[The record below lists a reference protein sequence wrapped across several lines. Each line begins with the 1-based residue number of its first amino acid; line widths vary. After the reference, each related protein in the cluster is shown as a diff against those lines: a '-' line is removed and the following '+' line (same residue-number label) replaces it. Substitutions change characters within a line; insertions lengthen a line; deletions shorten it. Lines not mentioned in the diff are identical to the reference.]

1 MPKDDF
7 YYLEQ
12 TPETLCKELLKH
24 IPDFKTTDLVFE
36 AFAGEGNWVKAMS
49 PDQNVILTEIEH
61 GTDYR
66 SINLD
71 EALVDWVITNPPYR
85 ILSEGEE
92 ADGKRENAFINLA
105 NYFAGK
111 TNKGFAFLL
120 NDKCFSALTPPRLKH
135 LYEDKG
141 VFIYKIVV
149 CSVKKWRGR
158 YFFIIF
164 KNRCCLACKR
174 KKQGCCPK
182 LSDEERAKMYAE
194 IDEEERKEK
203 EEELK
208 LMSKGERFDFF
219 DFISGSF

>member
-12 TPETLCKELLKH
+12 TPETLCKVLVKH
-24 IPDFKTTDLVFE
+24 IPDLNSGDLVFE
-36 AFAGEGNWVKAMS
+36 PFSGEGNWLKALTE
-49 PDQNVILTEIEH
+49 QNTISTEIEH

-66 SINLD
+66 SINL
-71 EALVDWVITNPPYR
+71 EETLVDWVITNPPYR
-85 ILSEGEE
+85 VLMEGEKE
-92 ADGKRENAFINLA
+92 DGKRENAFINLA

-120 NDKCFSALTPPRLKH
+120 NDKCFSALTPPRLKK
-135 LYEDKG
+135 LYEEKG

-182 LSDEERAKMYAE
+182 LSDEERAKIYAE

-208 LMSKGERFDFF
+208 KAKGERFDFF
-219 DFISGSF
+219 DFIEGSF

>member
-12 TPETLCKELLKH
+12 TPEALCKELLKH
-24 IPDFKTTDLVFE
+24 IPDLQKTDTLFE
-36 AFAGEGNWVKAMS
+36 PFAGEGAWVKAF
-49 PDQNVILTEIEH
+49 PEEANVIQTELEH
-61 GTDYR
+61 GTDYK

-71 EALVDWVITNPPYR
+71 EALVDWVITNPPYQ
-85 ILSEGEE
+85 IDNET
-92 ADGKRENAFINLA
+92 ATKKENAFITLA

-120 NDKCFSALTPPRLKH
+120 NEKCFSALTPPRLKI
-135 LYEDKG
+135 LYQEKG
-141 VFIYKIVV
+141 IYIHKIVV

-174 KKQGCCPK
+174 KKTACCPK
-182 LSDEERAKMYAE
+182 LTDEERAKIEAE
-194 IDEEERKEK
+194 MEEHEK
-203 EEELK
+203 EEKEALLNQK
-208 LMSKGERFDFF
+208 QRFDFF
-219 DFISGSF
+219 DFVEGTF